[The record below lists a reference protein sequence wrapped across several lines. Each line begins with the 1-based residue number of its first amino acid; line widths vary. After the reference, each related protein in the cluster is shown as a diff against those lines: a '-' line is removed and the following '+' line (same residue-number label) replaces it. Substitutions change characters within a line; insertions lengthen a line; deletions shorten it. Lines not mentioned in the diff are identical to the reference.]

1 MKIKGKRR
9 TDKKMEFVDSK
20 TMVKSEMVL
29 RCLVAEGQLC

>member
-9 TDKKMEFVDSK
+9 TDKKKEDVDSK